1 MRHPNDGR
9 RVAVFLAVAFS
20 APLLVA
26 VAAAQET
33 GAGRSPRFQGKL
45 EPCDWPGYP
54 ERALCG
60 RHEVYESRAAGSG
73 RRLALQVVV
82 LPARGVPATDAL
94 TFLAGGG
101 VLPATRMGPF
111 FDRALSGLNQD
122 RDILLVDQRGT
133 GRSAALECEAP
144 DWQAVLAGDRSREDY
159 IKALRKCRDVLGRYT
174 DLSLYTTPNAADDLD
189 EIRAW
194 LGYETLNVWGAS
206 YGTKVARVYARRHP
220 TRVRAMA
227 LHGTVPL
234 AFSMWPDLGPSGV
247 RALTALLDRCAVDAS
262 CKKIYPGG
270 LEALEAVMARLAE
283 HPVDA
288 DRPKGELGPER
299 VNDRVAAS
307 VIVGALG
314 SMRMAQGIP
323 LWIHAASQGD
333 DSYFIGLSASG
344 GPSEVPLGVY
354 YSIACSEEY
363 GRPGG
368 VPAAPA
374 SDVPAGLGVFLD
386 VSHLERDREV
396 CGFWPKA
403 SLPETFWAP
412 VQSTVPTLFV
422 TGADDFITPPE
433 YATRIAEGFPN
444 ATQVVLRDRSH
455 NDVDPCV
462 VGIVERFLMDP
473 GAETLDTSCVDS
485 TPAFRFER
493 PSRLRNSP

>member
-1 MRHPNDGR
+1 MRRSYDWR
-9 RVAVFLAVAFS
+9 RVAALLAVLFS
-20 APLLVA
+20 APLLA
-26 VAAAQET
+26 APAAAQET

-54 ERALCG
+54 ERAQCG
-60 RHEVYESRAAGSG
+60 RYEVFENRASGSG
-73 RRLALQVVV
+73 RRLTLQVVV
-82 LPARGVPATDAL
+82 LPAKGAPATDAL
-94 TFLAGGG
+94 TLLAGGG

-111 FDRALSGLNQD
+111 FERALTQLNQD

-133 GRSAALECEAP
+133 GRSGGLECEAP
-144 DWQAVLAGDRSREDY
+144 DWQAVLAGDRSRQDY
-159 IKALRKCRDVLGRYT
+159 MKALRECRDVLGRYT

-194 LGYETLNVWGAS
+194 LGYETLTVWGAS

-220 TRVRAMA
+220 GRVRAMA

-247 RALTALLDRCAVDAS
+247 RALTALLDRCAADAS
-262 CKKIYPGG
+262 CKKTYPRS

-283 HPVDA
+283 DPVDA
-288 DRPKGELGPER
+288 DRLKGELGPER

-314 SMRMAQGIP
+314 SMRVARGIP
-323 LWIHAASQGD
+323 LWIHAAYQGD
-333 DSYFIGLSASG
+333 DSYFVGLSASG

-354 YSIACSEEY
+354 YSIACSEEF

-368 VPAAPA
+368 VPAASA
-374 SDVPAGLGVFLD
+374 SGVPPGLGAFLE
-386 VSHLERDREV
+386 VSGLERDREV

-403 SLPETFWAP
+403 SLPEAFWAP
-412 VQSTVPTLFV
+412 VQSTAPTLFM

-433 YATRIAEGFPN
+433 YARRVAEGFPN
-444 ATQVVLRDRSH
+444 SQRLVLPDRSH
-455 NDVDPCV
+455 NDLDPCV
-462 VGIVERFLMDP
+462 AGIVERFLMDP
-473 GAETLDTSCVDS
+473 TAEALDTSCVDS
-485 TPAFRFER
+485 TPAFLFER
-493 PSRLRNSP
+493 PGRTPRR